1 LDLVEMKNC
10 DNLFSE
16 YVFIF
21 SYSQVAREKGR
32 KKNERRR
39 KVRVM
44 HQR

>member
-32 KKNERRR
+32 KKMREEG
-39 KVRVM
+39 K
-44 HQR
+44 